1 MTGAKLCT
9 RGDDRPEHITM
20 IPLVTAFIAAVVA
33 FIAFLQW
40 QTAREKV
47 LLDLFDK
54 RFAVYEELRSV
65 MGRHLGSGIDEPA
78 FYNFVRTV
86 SREVLIRTR
95 SPDLSR
101 RETER
106 PRSRLPAKRPATAG
120 SRRPSAAVQAE
131 RLARADR
138 LSDFSKDFDELVA
151 PYMNH
156 HQKVLR
162 QSLVE
167 VAHSAIV
174 RR

>member
-1 MTGAKLCT
+1 
-9 RGDDRPEHITM
+9 M

-86 SREVLIRTR
+86 SRAKFLFGPEVQTFL
-95 SPDLSR
+95 
-101 RETER
+101 EVEF
-106 PRSRLPAKRPATAG
+106 PA
-120 SRRPSAAVQAE
+120 
-131 RLARADR
+131 L
-138 LSDFSKDFDELVA
+138 KDGLG
-151 PYMNH
+151 
-156 HQKVLR
+156 LR
-162 QSLVE
+162 QACLGHDVSFRIRWAKDSPGPSGGVRDCRSL
-167 VAHSAIV
+167 
-174 RR
+174 R

>member
-1 MTGAKLCT
+1 
-9 RGDDRPEHITM
+9 M

-54 RFAVYEELRSV
+54 RFAVYEELR
-65 MGRHLGSGIDEPA
+65 
-78 FYNFVRTV
+78 
-86 SREVLIRTR
+86 
-95 SPDLSR
+95 
-101 RETER
+101 
-106 PRSRLPAKRPATAG
+106 
-120 SRRPSAAVQAE
+120 AAVGQRHDQAAYFDFLRAALRARFLFGPKVQTFLDE
-131 RLARADR
+131 RRDDLAHEPVELNLLSQPIPEDRKDAAEAKLIDRADR
-138 LSDFSKDFDELVA
+138 LSRFYIDLDELVA

-156 HQKVLR
+156 HQKALR

-167 VAHSAIV
+167 VARSAIV

>member
-1 MTGAKLCT
+1 
-9 RGDDRPEHITM
+9 M

-86 SREVLIRTR
+86 SRAKFLFGPEVQTFLEERR
-95 SPDLSR
+95 KDLGR
-101 RETER
+101 AYQRNVQPQPVPEDR
-106 PRSRLPAKRPATAG
+106 
-120 SRRPSAAVQAE
+120 SAAVQAE

-156 HQKVLR
+156 HQKALR